1 MKWGMPM
8 SFRGPITRGTIL
20 TSTVLGLRLV
30 VQAGTLLIVAR
41 LLGPADFGAFAGIT
55 ALAVVLGTL
64 STFGMQLVLME
75 EVSRDPA
82 QRDQVLANALP
93 VTLTLGTLLLV
104 LFTTVSI
111 AALGFPGLP
120 FHAIIA
126 IGAADIVVQPLLTFP
141 AWRLTASGQPAA
153 SQLLLLFPLS
163 LRLALA
169 AIVFWAAPT
178 DPLGVYGWAYLG
190 ASVIAL
196 CTVSTTRLS
205 PWLAPRRWQWPGRTR
220 WRKAAGY
227 ALVNMTAMAPSEL
240 DKTLAAR
247 LLPTADAGIY
257 AAAQRTIAAIT
268 LPVSAMMLSA
278 LPRLY
283 RDGRHDFRRTTH
295 LVALVMSASALY
307 GVALAALL
315 WLAAPLFER
324 LFGASYHGIGE
335 TVRWLCLAIPGMTL
349 RITLANSLMATG
361 TPWLRTG
368 MEVVGLL
375 ALILASLALCAT
387 GGISGM
393 AIAFTLSQWTMVAVG
408 LLGLAIRARPGH
420 SPGAP

>member
-247 LLPTADAGIY
+247 LLPTADCGPSIACRQTTWSGSRWRPSF
-257 AAAQRTIAAIT
+257 ATGVGRTW
-268 LPVSAMMLSA
+268 PSAW
-278 LPRLY
+278 
-283 RDGRHDFRRTTH
+283 RRPQSDATRP
-295 LVALVMSASALY
+295 SASEGPKYPPAMADRPCCARGHTIHMMAHRPYPTTDTCMSCVPSSQLSSA
-307 GVALAALL
+307 GLTRQGAA
-315 WLAAPLFER
+315 
-324 LFGASYHGIGE
+324 G
-335 TVRWLCLAIPGMTL
+335 
-349 RITLANSLMATG
+349 
-361 TPWLRTG
+361 
-368 MEVVGLL
+368 
-375 ALILASLALCAT
+375 
-387 GGISGM
+387 
-393 AIAFTLSQWTMVAVG
+393 
-408 LLGLAIRARPGH
+408 
-420 SPGAP
+420 